1 MIQSHSES
9 MELLIIPGR
18 KSGSPGASSRSD
30 DVMGVYSNP
39 TKNRKV
45 MHHYVSIVYFFYLF
59 WEFLY
64 SLYIHIYICIHIY
77 IPLYEVLT
85 WMPIHHVTQTPS
97 ETSKRFKAFRV
108 VVGGPRQDH
117 LSLSR
122 TTKKSRGFQRCHVE
136 MDSYVYIQ
144 YIAGDII
151 GKLVN
156 HV

>member
-1 MIQSHSES
+1 VIQSHSES

-64 SLYIHIYICIHIY
+64 SLYIHIYMYTYIYIYTTIWGIDLNAHPPRYSDALWDLQTFQGLPRRCWRATTRSPVVVQNDEKEQGISTVPCWNGFICIYTVHSWGYNRKI
-77 IPLYEVLT
+77 
-85 WMPIHHVTQTPS
+85 S
-97 ETSKRFKAFRV
+97 
-108 VVGGPRQDH
+108 
-117 LSLSR
+117 
-122 TTKKSRGFQRCHVE
+122 
-136 MDSYVYIQ
+136 
-144 YIAGDII
+144 
-151 GKLVN
+151 
-156 HV
+156 